1 MRKILLVLFLVMSNL
16 TLYAQ
21 LPDWTKNKPVSKNYE
36 ADYEVGIGEGV
47 DYKQAYNE
55 AYLDVIRKLITRCRL
70 TVSSNAIMKS
80 VYEGE
85 SLTTINKEYNLPP
98 IREVCAKTIKLSNRK
113 FRVYLL
119 YQVPRDG
126 SIISPQLYYEDFNEC
141 DKISQ
146 YSNGRALAASF
157 FIPGMGQM
165 IKRRYTEGA
174 FTLIGE
180 LTLVGGGVGT
190 YFIGKEQLKIMQDK
204 NVEYQAFQSAK
215 GMYNTMRI
223 VSYTCYGV
231 AAALYIF
238 NLYRAYTVTPRIKN
252 GIAFNPTLI
261 PTNEYAHS
269 SYAMGASVYIKF

>member
-1 MRKILLVLFLVMSNL
+1 MKKILFILILIMSNL

-36 ADYEVGIGEGV
+36 ADYEVGIGEGD

-55 AYLDVIRKLITRCRL
+55 AYIDVIKKLITRCRL
-70 TVSSNAIMKS
+70 GVSSNAIMKS
-80 VYEGE
+80 VYEGK
-85 SLTTINKEYNLPP
+85 SLTTINKDYNLPP
-98 IREVCAKTIKLSNRK
+98 IREVCSKTVKFSSRK

-126 SIISPQLYYEDFNEC
+126 SIINPQLYYENFNEC

-146 YSNGRALAASF
+146 YSNGKALAASF

-180 LTLVGGGVGT
+180 LALVGGGVGT
-190 YFIGKEQLKIMQDK
+190 YFVGKEQLKIMQDR
-204 NVEYQAFQSAK
+204 NVEYEAFHSAQNT
-215 GMYNTMRI
+215 YNTMRI

-231 AAALYIF
+231 AATLYIF

-252 GIAFNPTLI
+252 GIAFYPTLI
-261 PTNEYAHS
+261 PTNEYAQPT
-269 SYAMGASVYIKF
+269 YAMGAGMSIKF